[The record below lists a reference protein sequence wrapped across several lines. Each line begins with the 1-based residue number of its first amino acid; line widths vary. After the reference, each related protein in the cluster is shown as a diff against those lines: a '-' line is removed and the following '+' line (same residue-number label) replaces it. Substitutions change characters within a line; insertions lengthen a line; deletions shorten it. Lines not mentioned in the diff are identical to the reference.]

1 MSKENNTPK
10 NTVKYGRN
18 ELGKFKAGNNGKPKG
33 ATNKTTRDLRKFLTN
48 FIHDKSFEMVHIWD
62 SLDDKDKA
70 TMYLHICRLV
80 LPKQQEEEQGRP
92 EVRPVII
99 TLGAGIKP
107 EDENDK

>member
-1 MSKENNTPK
+1 MSEYLPK
-10 NTVKYGRN
+10 NTDENGRDEN
-18 ELGKFKAGNNGKPKG
+18 GRFTDGNKGKPKG
-33 ATNKTTRDLRKFLTN
+33 TLNKTTKQIREFLTN
-48 FIHDKSFEMVHIWD
+48 FLHDKSFEMAHIWD